1 MKIITFQTKD
11 VQLMFES
18 GNIDESLAQ
27 ASISL
32 NPNVTWVKLI
42 LTDDKPNANGHRTPK
57 EEFANI
63 AKTALYMPIKLALG
77 EIKED
82 HDDAFPIGVMA
93 HILTKDDHIE
103 ALAALWTRERR
114 EDVAMLKQRFA
125 DGQDI
130 NVSWEITY
138 DDAKANADLNC
149 EDLVGCAV
157 NAATIVGIPA
167 YMGRTSVTQMASV
180 KETEDKPAMD
190 MIELAKHEEIVTALK
205 ADMETLKQEALTAK
219 SGLESVTPELEELR
233 KFKKEFDAA
242 KARVEKIK
250 TIRDKFTAAG
260 LELDDEYFT
269 KREDTLAAM
278 EDSQLDFLV
287 QELLAFKKPE
297 EKVDESSEK
306 KDDTSSITS
315 NLPKVNADKTLDKAE
330 IVKVLKAMDKK
341 R

>member
-32 NPNVTWVKLI
+32 NPNVTWVKLV

-57 EEFANI
+57 EEFANV
-63 AKTALYMPIKLALG
+63 AKTALYMPIKLAIG
-77 EIKED
+77 EIND
-82 HDDAFPIGVMA
+82 YHDDAFPIGVMA

-103 ALAALWTRERR
+103 ALAALWTRERH
-114 EDVAMLKQRFA
+114 EDVEMLKQRFA
-125 DGQDI
+125 NGQDI

-138 DDAKANADLNC
+138 DEVKANSELSCQDLI
-149 EDLVGCAV
+149 GCSV

-180 KETEDKPAMD
+180 KEMEDKPAMD
-190 MIELAKHEEIVTALK
+190 MIELVKHEEIVTALK
-205 ADMETLKQEALTAK
+205 AEIETLKQEALTAK
-219 SGLESVTPELEELR
+219 SGLEAITPELTELR
-233 KFKKEFDAA
+233 TFKSEFDAA
-242 KARVEKIK
+242 KMRVEKNK

-260 LELDDEYFT
+260 LELGDEYFT

-315 NLPKVNADKTLDKAE
+315 NLPKVDADKTLDKAE